1 LLVED
6 ERIQAM
12 GAARRI
18 TISLPE
24 ETARAV
30 DAAAMQ
36 RGCSRS
42 KLIEEALAWHLRLQN
57 LPAEEPSP
65 EERAAL
71 AAGRAQHARG
81 EFVTLDEIRRELAT
95 DLLAKRPKKPAKAAT

>member
-1 LLVED
+1 LLLAEKGF
-6 ERIQAM
+6 EAM

-24 ETARAV
+24 EIARKLDEAAV
-30 DAAAMQ
+30 Q

-42 KLIEEALAWHLRLQN
+42 GLIQDVLAWHLRLQN
-57 LPAEEPSP
+57 LPIEEPTL

-81 EFVTLDEIRRELAT
+81 DFVTLEEIRRDLAS
-95 DLLAKRPKKPAKAAT
+95 DLLAERPKKSAKAAT